1 MKKQASIVTG
11 IIKNMILGMFI
22 LLLTAPLQAQTD
34 IVNSLSAGN
43 DQGYGEAD
51 GSLVYTQGFTIG
63 GSDVTLSEVKL
74 DAFVPSGSGLARVTI
89 RTGSSVSTGVEIEDL
104 GVETTTNTTRDGVT
118 TWTSSTNPILSANTT
133 YYVHLIKDSGSNT
146 RWDATS
152 VAVNTGTL
160 GTIPANEV
168 YSNGGKVNGVYLNMA
183 VTGSV
188 YIPDLS
194 ITGSA
199 GWRLISTPVTASF
212 DDVLGDLWTQG
223 FTGAD
228 ATSGV
233 SNVYYYNETITS
245 GNLNTGFTS
254 ISNQTDNLNQGFGYA
269 VYVYEDDDY
278 TTEGTQGGFPKTI
291 SFSGT
296 IPTADVGPISYTFT
310 SSGNPP
316 NDGWNLA
323 GNPFGSALNV
333 DDLGFSSDVHLDN
346 FVYVYR
352 GGSYTALDA
361 SGTVTSDTVGVGEG
375 FFVKTSGAGT
385 SFTYPI
391 AAASKAMNFESRNI
405 NFTLNNADFSSKA
418 TLRFHDQADF
428 GKEAYDAYYLSSME
442 PNHIGFYSTED
453 GYQLSVNSLPYDLD
467 MEVEVPFEISGT
479 EIGAF
484 TLNWEVINFDN
495 SWTITLIDNV
505 AEEEIDLKEE
515 NSYSFTVDE
524 IIDDRFTVKAVPS
537 TSVGIE
543 DENSF
548 VKEFKLDQNYPNPF
562 NPSTTIKYAVAENG
576 PVNITV
582 YNVMG
587 QKVTELLNANKGA
600 GNYQV
605 TWNAS
610 GVASGIY
617 YYRLTAPGVV
627 LTRQMTLIK

>member
-1 MKKQASIVTG
+1 MKKRASINIW

-22 LLLTAPLQAQTD
+22 LLLAVPLQAQTD

-43 DQGYGEAD
+43 DQGYGEVNPTY
-51 GSLVYTQGFTIG
+51 VYSQGFTVG
-63 GSDVTLSEVKL
+63 SSDVTLSEIKL
-74 DAFVPSGSGLARVTI
+74 DAFVASGNGSARITV

-104 GVETTTNTTRDGVT
+104 GTETINNTTRDGVT
-118 TWTSSTNPILSANTT
+118 TWTSSSNPLLSANTT
-133 YYVHLIKDSGSNT
+133 YYVHLIYASGSNA
-146 RWDATS
+146 RWDADS
-152 VAVNTGTL
+152 EGVNTGTL
-160 GTIPANEV
+160 GTFPANNAFA
-168 YSNGGKVNGVYLNMA
+168 NGGAVNGVYFNMA

-194 ITGSA
+194 LTGSE

-212 DDVLGDLWTQG
+212 DDILGDLWTQG

-228 ATSGV
+228 ATGGTS
-233 SNVYYYNETITS
+233 SVYYYNETITS
-245 GNLNTGFTS
+245 GDLNTGFTS
-254 ISNQTDNLNQGFGYA
+254 ISDQTDNLNQGFGYA

-296 IPTADVGPISYTFT
+296 IPTANVGPISYTFT
-310 SSGNPP
+310 SSGNPS

-361 SGTVTSDTVGVGEG
+361 SGTATSDTVGVGEG
-375 FFVKTSGAGT
+375 FFVKTTGAGT

-391 AAASKAMNFESRNI
+391 AAASKTVNFESRNI
-405 NFTLNNADFSSKA
+405 NFTLNNRDFSSKA
-418 TLRFHDQADF
+418 MLRFHDQADF

-442 PNHIGFYSTED
+442 SNHIGFYSTED
-453 GYQLSVNSLPYDLD
+453 GNQLSVNSLPYDLD
-467 MEVEVPFEISGT
+467 LEVEVPFEIAGT
-479 EIGAF
+479 ETGAF
-484 TLNWEVINFDN
+484 TLNWEAINFDN
-495 SWTITLIDNV
+495 SWTITLVDNV
-505 AEEEIDLKEE
+505 TELEIDLQEV

-524 IIDDRFTVKAVPS
+524 IIDDRFSVIATPF

-543 DENSF
+543 DEIDAPT
-548 VKEFKLDQNYPNPF
+548 EFTLGQNYPNPF
-562 NPSTTIKYAVAENG
+562 NPTTNINYSVGEAG

-582 YNVMG
+582 YNVDVY
-587 QKVTELLNANKGA
+587 K
-600 GNYQV
+600 
-605 TWNAS
+605 
-610 GVASGIY
+610 
-617 YYRLTAPGVV
+617 
-627 LTRQMTLIK
+627 RQG